1 MQIFDRQDRMLMMLS
16 DAKYKNSLMP
26 LCPPHYYPIE
36 ILPLMVYIK
45 KEVTTSPIFQPSSP
59 AVTT

>member
-1 MQIFDRQDRMLMMLS
+1 MLMILS

-45 KEVTTSPIFQPSSP
+45 KVVTTTPIFQPHP
-59 AVTT
+59 LP